1 MSVLFLYVKQFQAL
15 RTIVMVLDGMDVSSR
30 LATLQKLGG
39 ITLFQAVS
47 DFKNLVMGLRG
58 MDSSKLGIS
67 PNI

>member
-1 MSVLFLYVKQFQAL
+1 
-15 RTIVMVLDGMDVSSR
+15 MVLDGMDVSSR